1 MRIVITIALAFIIG
15 SLGVSGSLITMDVSN
30 DGIFHHQGMYTSGT
44 GTVRESTVGFDSIQI
59 SHSIDTDFLNTIYTA
74 TGDLMFIDKSF
85 RETIES
91 VSFDASNLAGCVFGE
106 PKPPKEN
113 EIDIRGMISGTVS
126 DSSIDERFDFSST
139 GTGVMSSRVVYDNAT
154 DTLRS
159 VGRMNVT
166 YSVRRV

>member
-1 MRIVITIALAFIIG
+1 MRIVFILALALLVG

-30 DGIFHHQGMYTSGT
+30 DGIFHHQGTYTSGT

-85 RETIES
+85 RETINS
-91 VSFDASNLAGCVFGE
+91 TSLDASNLAGCVFGE
-106 PKPPKEN
+106 LKPPKKN
-113 EIDIRGMISGTVS
+113 EIDIKGMISGTVS
-126 DSSIDERFDFSST
+126 DSSIDEQFDFSST
-139 GTGVMSSRVVYDNAT
+139 GTGVMSSRVVYDNAI

-159 VGRMNVT
+159 IGRMNVT
-166 YSVRRV
+166 YSIRRV